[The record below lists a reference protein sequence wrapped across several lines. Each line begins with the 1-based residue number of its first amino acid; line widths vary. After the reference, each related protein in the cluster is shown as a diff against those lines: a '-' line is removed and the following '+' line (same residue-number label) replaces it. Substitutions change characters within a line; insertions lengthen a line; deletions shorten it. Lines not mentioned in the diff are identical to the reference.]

1 MFLRFVVHEIH
12 WESRAESGVFTA
24 AYRLYYGGR
33 LPDYEEGQMG
43 RLLRWFESR
52 LETPTRFSRSPRQP
66 SPSRAVCWFKPTAA
80 EHIARIFEMRLI
92 LEENGVLTRMLKA
105 SKVGYVVY
113 EDEHQ
118 VVAEPFADTCLRG

>member
-1 MFLRFVVHEIH
+1 MFLRFVVYEID
-12 WESRAESGVFTA
+12 WESRVTSGIFTA
-24 AYRLYYGGR
+24 AYRLYYADS
-33 LPDYEEGQMG
+33 LPDYEDERLA
-43 RLLRWFESR
+43 RLLSWFNSH
-52 LETPTRFSRSPRQP
+52 LETPTRFSRKPRR
-66 SPSRAVCWFKPTAA
+66 SSAARGVCWFKPTAK

-118 VVAEPFADTCLRG
+118 MVAEPFADMNL